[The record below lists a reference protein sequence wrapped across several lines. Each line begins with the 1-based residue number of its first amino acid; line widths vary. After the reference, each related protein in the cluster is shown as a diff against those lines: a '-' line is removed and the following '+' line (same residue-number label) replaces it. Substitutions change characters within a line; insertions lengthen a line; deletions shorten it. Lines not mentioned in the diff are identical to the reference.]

1 MAKPYLIYKTSNGVY
16 YAEIL
21 LPDGTHANKKSTGCK
36 DRAQAE
42 RVVMGWVVNGNIPAR
57 TNGKANNK
65 TTVDK
70 IIFFNNLRNYDFTPE
85 EVSKIAQTLQD
96 RHLIQSFILPNT
108 PQCKPIEQY
117 LEEFWNFNKSPYV
130 REKKLRGQSIHR
142 DYCMALMTRLRTY
155 WFPLLA
161 GKSVGEITRDDIN
174 QIFTDDSVANLAPKT
189 INSIVSAITIPMKWA
204 YLHGLTNN
212 NCYDGIIKCSAKSA
226 KCQVLTLEQAMS
238 VFCTEWENDTAKLAN
253 MLAFYTG
260 MRQGEIA
267 ALRLEDIGA
276 DRIYIRH
283 SWSKYEGLKETKTNE
298 SREIKIP
305 PQLRDMLIV
314 QGNMNPHGEG
324 IKGFV
329 FYGLNPEHPTDPKN
343 WLKYLHR
350 ALKNI
355 GYSNPKEIC
364 FHSWRHLW
372 CSRVCDLISDKRVVM
387 TGSGHKTE
395 FMLDH
400 YAEHLET
407 EHALETLEKAQE
419 QIFLPIIK
427 KAENITDVDVQI
439 IDDTEQT
446 D

>member
-21 LPDGTHANKKSTGCK
+21 LPNGTHANKKSTSCK
-36 DRAQAE
+36 NRAQAE

-70 IIFFNNLRNYDFTPE
+70 ITFFNNLRNYDFTPE

-108 PQCKPIEQY
+108 PQSKPIEQY
-117 LEEFWNFNKSPYV
+117 LEEFWDFNKSPYV

-174 QIFTDDSVANLAPKT
+174 QIFTHDSVANLAPKT

-226 KCQVLTLEQAMS
+226 KRQVLTLEQAMS

-298 SREIKIP
+298 CREIKIP
-305 PQLRDMLIV
+305 PLLRDMLLI
-314 QGNMNPHGEG
+314 QANMNPHGEG

-329 FYGLNPEHPTDPKN
+329 
-343 WLKYLHR
+343 
-350 ALKNI
+350 
-355 GYSNPKEIC
+355 
-364 FHSWRHLW
+364 
-372 CSRVCDLISDKRVVM
+372 
-387 TGSGHKTE
+387 HKD
-395 FMLDH
+395 F
-400 YAEHLET
+400 
-407 EHALETLEKAQE
+407 
-419 QIFLPIIK
+419 
-427 KAENITDVDVQI
+427 
-439 IDDTEQT
+439 
-446 D
+446 